1 MKILVVTPKY
11 YPDNFSITP
20 LVNSFINEGH
30 KVTVLTSLPFDK
42 NGNYLEE
49 YLHKEEEILG
59 NLKIVRLKAI
69 TRKKSR
75 FSIALNYLSFYFK
88 SKKWVKKSHSHFD
101 VVYTFE
107 VSPVTVIKAGNIYK
121 KKNNVKHVVHVL
133 DIWPESLLASG
144 YFKKNYPSYKIMR
157 HWSKKL
163 YSDADELLVGSPSFK
178 EYLEND
184 LGINNVPIRYV
195 SQPGLVSE
203 VKNPSSPYEKGTINI
218 LYCGNISSIQL
229 VNYIVP
235 AMNKINDDRIHF
247 YIIGEGRYSSSLKKE
262 IESSI
267 NKDRIHFLGEMRND
281 EVYNYHLFAD
291 AIFVGLDNRTLVGKT
306 IPNKLISALYYG
318 RPIIG
323 MLNGD
328 GEKIL
333 LESRGGILIEQNE
346 DAFVKAIEK
355 VANMNEKEKN
365 VLGFNNRNYYNLEFN
380 IENIKKEILLSLS
393 RK

>member
-1 MKILVVTPKY
+1 
-11 YPDNFSITP
+11 
-20 LVNSFINEGH
+20 
-30 KVTVLTSLPFDK
+30 
-42 NGNYLEE
+42 
-49 YLHKEEEILG
+49 
-59 NLKIVRLKAI
+59 
-69 TRKKSR
+69 
-75 FSIALNYLSFYFK
+75 
-88 SKKWVKKSHSHFD
+88 
-101 VVYTFE
+101 
-107 VSPVTVIKAGNIYK
+107 
-121 KKNNVKHVVHVL
+121 
-133 DIWPESLLASG
+133 
-144 YFKKNYPSYKIMR
+144 MR
-157 HWSKKL
+157 RWSKKL

-235 AMNKINDDRIHF
+235 TMNKINDDRIHF